1 MSRVGL
7 WDEPNPAQSGRRKRN
22 QETSR
27 RKPRSR
33 MQNRRK
39 LTGKLKW
46 GIVLVCGVG
55 VLILTWWLPQY
66 QKIEE
71 MNTRVADLE
80 KRKLEIQATNQG
92 LQEQINWLGTDAAV
106 ERLAREELGFVKPGE
121 KVLIDLQS
129 TGN

>member
-1 MSRVGL
+1 LSRVGL